1 MKIKSDMKENIQP
14 EGKGQKLVKED
25 RRLRNLKYQMRKKGY
40 VINDKDRVCVL
51 ADENSRSSL
60 QEKRIKTFSFRLQYK
75 ML

>member
-1 MKIKSDMKENIQP
+1 MRSYIQP
-14 EGKGQKLVKED
+14 LEEIPKALKED

-51 ADENSRSSL
+51 TDENRRSSL

-75 ML
+75 MI

>member
-1 MKIKSDMKENIQP
+1 MKENIQP

-40 VINDKDRVCVL
+40 IINDKDRVCVL

>member
-1 MKIKSDMKENIQP
+1 MKANIQP
-14 EGKGQKLVKED
+14 EGESRELAKED

-51 ADENSRSSL
+51 TDEKSRSSL
-60 QEKRIKTFSFRLQYK
+60 QEKRIKTFSFCLQYK

>member
-1 MKIKSDMKENIQP
+1 MKENIQP
-14 EGKGQKLVKED
+14 EAKGQKLIKED

>member
-1 MKIKSDMKENIQP
+1 MKENIQP
-14 EGKGQKLVKED
+14 EGKGQKVVKED

>member
-1 MKIKSDMKENIQP
+1 MKENIQP

-60 QEKRIKTFSFRLQYK
+60 QEKRIKAFSFRLQYK

>member
-1 MKIKSDMKENIQP
+1 MKENIQP

>member
-1 MKIKSDMKENIQP
+1 MKENIQP
-14 EGKGQKLVKED
+14 KAKGQKLIKED

>member
-1 MKIKSDMKENIQP
+1 MKENIQP

-25 RRLRNLKYQMRKKGY
+25 RRLRNLKYHMRKKGY

-60 QEKRIKTFSFRLQYK
+60 QEKRIKAFSFRLQYK

>member
-1 MKIKSDMKENIQP
+1 MRESILP
-14 EGKGQKLVKED
+14 ESKGEEPVKED

-51 ADENSRSSL
+51 ADEDRRSPL
-60 QEKRIKTFSFRLQYK
+60 HEKRIKTFSFRLQYK

>member
-1 MKIKSDMKENIQP
+1 MRESILP
-14 EGKGQKLVKED
+14 ESKGEEPVKED

-51 ADENSRSSL
+51 PDEDRRSPL
-60 QEKRIKTFSFRLQYK
+60 QEKRIKTFSIRLQYK

>member
-1 MKIKSDMKENIQP
+1 MRERILP
-14 EGKGQKLVKED
+14 ESKGEEPV
-25 RRLRNLKYQMRKKGY
+25 KKGY

-51 ADENSRSSL
+51 ADEDKRSPL

>member
-1 MKIKSDMKENIQP
+1 MKESILP
-14 EGKGQKLVKED
+14 GSKGEESVKED

-51 ADENSRSSL
+51 ADEVKRSPL